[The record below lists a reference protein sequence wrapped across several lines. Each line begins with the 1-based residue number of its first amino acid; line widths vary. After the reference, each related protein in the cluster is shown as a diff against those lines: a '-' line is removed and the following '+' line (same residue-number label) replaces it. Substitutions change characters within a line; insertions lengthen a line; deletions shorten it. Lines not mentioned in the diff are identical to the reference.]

1 MTQALRRG
9 PVAVI
14 AAVALAATGAAT
26 AGPASAAPDQER
38 GKAAVPQSRVDRPA
52 FTLTIAHNNDGESAL
67 TPSVIDGAEYGG
79 VARFSSVVDRLER
92 SSITGR
98 PAAGQSGK
106 RGFLLLNSGDNY
118 LAGAEFN
125 ASNEPGAPFY
135 DAVAV
140 DYLDYDALAIGNH
153 EFDFGPDT
161 LARFI
166 EAVPDTTFVSANLD
180 VSGEPSL
187 AALAADGSI
196 AASTVVREKGQ
207 RIGVIGLTTPL
218 LPSISSPGGVVAEQE
233 LVDITQ
239 AQVDLLTDNG
249 VDIIVLQSHL
259 QNIQEELDLVTEI
272 TGVDAVIGGGGAELL
287 AAPDDLLVPGDVR
300 AADYPL
306 VSTDAEGTDVP
317 VVTTLGSWRYVGAL
331 TLNFDSSGEV
341 LGWDENTSGVY
352 RVSSTGPD
360 AVAPDQFLLRN
371 VEQPVQAYL
380 DELDANVL
388 AVSQVNL
395 DFQTPDVR
403 GRESNGGN
411 LMADMMFAAATK
423 RAAEFGVPAPRM
435 AFHNGGGIRGNAD
448 QPAGPF
454 TEADTFRIAAFSN
467 FVSIAPAM
475 SVADIKA
482 VLEQGAKSLPGNTGD
497 GAFAQIS
504 GARIVI
510 DTSRQARVTQIVDG
524 ATVEVTPGERIR
536 SIVLDDGTVLVAD
549 GRVVFTSSI
558 PVASN
563 DFSLN
568 GGDGYPVQQFTRLG
582 VQYQQALAQYLTDD
596 LGGVVTAADY
606 PVAGEGRITILPAPA
621 PAP

>member
-9 PVAVI
+9 PVAVL
-14 AAVALAATGAAT
+14 AAVALVTTGATT
-26 AGPASAAPDQER
+26 AGPASAAPDRER
-38 GKAAVPQSRVDRPA
+38 SAAAQSRVDRPA
-52 FTLTIAHNNDGESAL
+52 FTLTVAHNNDGESAL

-79 VARFSSVVDRLER
+79 VARFASVVDRLER

-98 PAAGQSGK
+98 PVAGQSAK

-125 ASNEPGAPFY
+125 ASNQPGAPFY
-135 DAVAV
+135 DALAV

-187 AALAADGSI
+187 AALAADGSL
-196 AASTVVREKGQ
+196 AASTVVREKGE

-218 LPSISSPGGVVAEQE
+218 LPSISSPGGVVAEQD

-239 AQVDLLTDNG
+239 AQVDLLTDSG

-259 QNIQEELDLVTEI
+259 QNIQEEVDLVTEL

-300 AADYPL
+300 AGDYPL
-306 VSTDAEGTDVP
+306 VSTDAEGTAVP
-317 VVTTLGSWRYVGAL
+317 VVTTLGSWRYLGAL
-331 TLNFDSSGEV
+331 TLNFDAAGEV
-341 LGWDENTSGVY
+341 LSWDENTSGVY

-360 AVAPDQFLLRN
+360 AVVPDQFLLTT
-371 VEQPVQAYL
+371 VEEPVQDYL

-388 AVSQVNL
+388 ATSQVAL

-411 LMADMMFAAATK
+411 LMADMMFAAATE
-423 RAAEFGVPAPRM
+423 RAAEFGVPAPRL
-435 AFHNGGGIRGNAD
+435 AFHNGGGIRGNVD
-448 QPAGPF
+448 QPVGPF
-454 TEADTFRIAAFSN
+454 TEADTFRIAAFAN

-475 SVADIKA
+475 TVADIKA
-482 VLEQGAKSLPGNTGD
+482 VLEQGAKSLPGTGD

-510 DTSRQARVTQIVDG
+510 DPSRQARVTQIVDG
-524 ATVEVTPGERIR
+524 TTVEVTAGQRVR

-549 GRVVFTSSI
+549 GQVVFSGTI

-563 DFSLN
+563 DFSLA
-568 GGDGYPVQQFTRLG
+568 GGDGYPVQEFVRLG
-582 VQYQQALAQYLTDD
+582 VQYQQALSQYLSED

-606 PVAGEGRITILPAPA
+606 PVAGEGRITILP
-621 PAP
+621 